1 MQKSGNKL
9 KNELQDLILAND
21 YSRAIT
27 LLYNQQSNEWPQ
39 LKQGVDSLSSVQQNK
54 FFFDGYEIYTQFNP
68 GRINSTIADVSP
80 EAVKKSKCLLCKD
93 NLPKEQQGIIY
104 KDKYSIL
111 CNPFPIFSNHL
122 TISSIRHTPQRIKT
136 YFTNLLD
143 ISRDIQDYCF
153 LYNGPESGASVP
165 GHHHFQACKKESLP
179 INIDY
184 EGLKNEYG
192 KEFINNGV
200 TINAI
205 DDGIRK
211 VFTLESD
218 SSKSLVKIFNVF
230 YSLYAPISKS
240 QVEPMMNIISSF
252 EPETGWRVIIIFREK
267 HRPDAYFK
275 EDDENI
281 LVSPATIDLGG
292 VLVTP
297 LEKDFRKIDKETVK
311 RIFREVSMGK
321 EEFEYIK
328 MKLEE

>member
-1 MQKSGNKL
+1 MQKSGNNL
-9 KNELQDLILAND
+9 QNELQDLILAND
-21 YSRAIT
+21 YSRAIS
-27 LLYNQQSNEWPQ
+27 LLYNRQSNDWPL
-39 LKQGVDSLSSVQQNK
+39 LKQGIDSLSSVEQKK

-80 EAVKKSKCLLCKD
+80 EAVKKNKCLLCAE

-111 CNPFPIFSNHL
+111 CNPFPVFYNHL
-122 TISSIRHTPQRIKT
+122 TISSILHTPQRIKK
-136 YFTNLLD
+136 YFANLLD
-143 ISRDIQDYCF
+143 ISRDIPDYSF

-165 GHHHFQACKKESLP
+165 GHHHFQACKKESIP

-192 KEFINNGV
+192 KEFISNGV
-200 TINAI
+200 VINAI

-211 VFTLESD
+211 VFALESD
-218 SSKSLVKIFNVF
+218 SSKSLVKLFNTL
-230 YSLYAPISKS
+230 YSLYSPVSKS
-240 QVEPMMNIISSF
+240 HVEPMMNIISSF
-252 EPETGWRVIIIFREK
+252 EPETGWRILLTFRKK

-297 LEKDFRKIDKETVK
+297 LEKDFKKIDKEIIK
-311 RIFREVSMGK
+311 MIFREVSMGK

-328 MKLEE
+328 TKLEG